1 MQRIAQA
8 RRRRV
13 RLSLRSTRVAR
24 KSGLPE
30 PQIAFPSGTYIIRA
44 LRVGIGAIGG
54 LLNPADSTRRRQV
67 AGSNRG
73 KPMQVEPPKHH
84 FVPVHNVV
92 SSNSS
97 NRLAMQNLMPR
108 LSSRLGKV
116 LFAALL
122 SLQASYAAALGL
134 GEIDLD
140 SALNEKLRA
149 EIGLID
155 ASGLESS
162 EILVSLASSE
172 DFERVGVERFFFLT
186 DLKFDVA
193 VDSKGQPVIRVRS
206 GQAIS
211 EPYLNFIVEVLW
223 PSGRLLKEFTLLLD
237 PPTFTQAAAPAV
249 SAPARSTASTA
260 PTRSTRPEPARSAP
274 RTSSRTAAP
283 RTSSASSAAPVQAR
297 GEGEILTTRNDTL
310 WNIAQ
315 QTLPATDISVEQNM
329 LALKRK
335 NPKAFIRDNVNLMK
349 AGYVLRT
356 PTTNEAQQLSVA
368 EAKARVAAE
377 HEAWRTGRNLP
388 SSNSVAA
395 DDGGSDLKAQV
406 DATAA
411 GSNTKPAAT
420 NEGQLRIVAGD
431 GDSTQGAKDTAAA
444 GTSLAASAEEQDR
457 LSREVEEL
465 NYKLDREAELAAN
478 QLTVKERQ
486 LEVKDQEIAELQA
499 SVEALREQYKQA
511 VANQGA
517 NPASAEPLAW
527 WQAPW
532 VVLTA
537 IGGALLMAIW
547 ALFAGRRK
555 SAAAAADEA
564 YYEQA
569 DLTESVTEP
578 SMDAQGAAVAVAEPG
593 LDDLDA
599 DTEVFTED
607 MSEEFEDEQSIGE
620 LAEIDGSDID
630 EDDFDLAADDEVGDD
645 LGQTSDVIGEADI
658 YIAYGRYPQAISLL
672 LGALEA
678 DPDRHD
684 VRCKLLQL
692 YSETNDSEAF
702 GEHMQELTQRCDDP
716 DILTV
721 ANELKVGLES
731 DELDMGVDA
740 DVGVEVAADAV
751 EEVADIEAGMD
762 EFQLELDDDS
772 LTDDLSSELDS
783 AGLDN
788 LATEFDDMAE
798 ATPELDELT
807 EDLGGDLGM
816 DFDPEVDV
824 VPELTDNADSDVP
837 QLDDSASAEESSG
850 TDFSNTDLDDDE
862 FDFSDSS
869 DSASTKLDLA
879 RAYIDMGDQD
889 GARDILGEVLVEG
902 NDDQQRQA
910 NELLENI

>member
-1 MQRIAQA
+1 MQWIAQA

-13 RLSLRSTRVAR
+13 RLSLRSTWVAR
-24 KSGLPE
+24 NSSLPE
-30 PQIAFPSGTYIIRA
+30 PQIAFPPGAYIIRA
-44 LRVGIGAIGG
+44 LSGGLGSIGG

-67 AGSNRG
+67 AGTNRG
-73 KPMQVEPPKHH
+73 KPMQVEPPNLQ
-84 FVPVHNVV
+84 VVRQHNVN
-92 SSNSS
+92 SYNSS
-97 NRLAMQNLMPR
+97 NRPTLRR
-108 LSSRLGKV
+108 LLSRLLTPLGKV
-116 LFAALL
+116 SLVALL

-155 ASGLESS
+155 ATGLESS

-249 SAPARSTASTA
+249 SAPARSTASVA
-260 PTRSTRPEPARSAP
+260 PTRTTRTEPVRTPTRS
-274 RTSSRTAAP
+274 AAP
-283 RTSSASSAAPVQAR
+283 RASSSASAAPVQAR
-297 GEGEILTTRNDTL
+297 GDGDVLTTRNDTL
-310 WNIAQ
+310 WAIAQ
-315 QTLPATDISVEQNM
+315 QTLPASDISVEQNM

-356 PTTNEAQQLSVA
+356 PTTNEAQQLTTA
-368 EAKARVAAE
+368 EAKSRVAAE

-388 SSNSVAA
+388 SSDSVAA
-395 DDGGSDLKAQV
+395 DDGSSNLKAQV
-406 DATAA
+406 DATSAS
-411 GSNTKPAAT
+411 SNTKPT
-420 NEGQLRIVAGD
+420 SGNEGQLRIVAGD
-431 GDSTQGAKDTAAA
+431 GDSTQGARDTAAA

-465 NYKLDREAELAAN
+465 NYKLDRESELAAN

-499 SVEALREQYKQA
+499 TVEALREQMQSA
-511 VANQGA
+511 VANQGQSIA
-517 NPASAEPLAW
+517 PAQPLAW

-532 VVLTA
+532 AIASA
-537 IGGALLMAIW
+537 IGGLVLLLGW
-547 ALFAGRRK
+547 SLFAARRK
-555 SAAAAADEA
+555 SEVAADDA
-564 YYEQA
+564 YYDQA
-569 DLTESVTEP
+569 DLTDSVAEPVMEDLDSGADIAVTEP
-578 SMDAQGAAVAVAEPG
+578 SFDDAQAA
-593 LDDLDA
+593 
-599 DTEVFTED
+599 TEEF
-607 MSEEFEDEQSIGE
+607 SEEFTEEQTFGE
-620 LAEIDGSDID
+620 LDGID
-630 EDDFDLAADDEVGDD
+630 ESVIGDDEFDLADEEEV
-645 LGQTSDVIGEADI
+645 GQTSDVIGEADI

-678 DPDRHD
+678 DPNRHD

-692 YSETNDSEAF
+692 YSETNDAEAF
-702 GEHMQELTQRCDDP
+702 GEHMHELTQRCDDAEV
-716 DILTV
+716 LSV
-721 ANELKVGLES
+721 ANDLQASLET
-731 DELDMGVDA
+731 DELELDTQAEAV
-740 DVGVEVAADAV
+740 VDAV
-751 EEVADIEAGMD
+751 EEVVDPNADMD

-772 LTDDLSSELDS
+772 LGEEISTDLDAADLDSLSSE
-783 AGLDN
+783 
-788 LATEFDDMAE
+788 FDDLA
-798 ATPELDELT
+798 ADDLTDGAPEVADVA

-824 VPELTDNADSDVP
+824 VPELTDNADDELP
-837 QLDDSASAEESSG
+837 QLDDTAAPEDTSG

-869 DSASTKLDLA
+869 DSAGTKLDLA

>member
-13 RLSLRSTRVAR
+13 RSSLRSTWVAR
-24 KSGLPE
+24 NSGLPE

-67 AGSNRG
+67 AGTNRG
-73 KPMQVEPPKHH
+73 KPMQVELPKHH
-84 FVPVHNVV
+84 FVPVHTVV

-97 NRLAMQNLMPR
+97 NRLAMQNLIPR

-116 LFAALL
+116 LFAAML

-155 ASGLESS
+155 ATGLESS

-249 SAPARSTASTA
+249 TAPARSTASTA
-260 PTRSTRPEPARSAP
+260 PTRSTRPARTPARS
-274 RTSSRTAAP
+274 SS
-283 RTSSASSAAPVQAR
+283 TSSAPRASSAPSAAPLQAR
-297 GEGEILTTRNDTL
+297 GDGEVLTTRNDTL

-315 QTLPATDISVEQNM
+315 QTLPATDVSVEQNM

-356 PTTNEAQQLSVA
+356 PTTNEAQQLTTA

-377 HEAWRTGRNLP
+377 HDAWRTGRNLP

-395 DDGGSDLKAQV
+395 DNGGSDLKAQV

-465 NYKLDREAELAAN
+465 TYKLDREAELATN

-499 SVEALREQYKQA
+499 SVEALREQYQEA

-517 NPASAEPLAW
+517 NSASAEPLAW

-532 VVLTA
+532 ILFTA
-537 IGGALLMAIW
+537 LGGALLMAIW

-555 SAAAAADEA
+555 SAAAADDEA

-569 DLTESVTEP
+569 DLRDSVTEP
-578 SMDAQGAAVAVAEPG
+578 AMDAQGSAVTEPS
-593 LDDLDA
+593 LDNLEA

-607 MSEEFEDEQSIGE
+607 LAEEFEDEQSIGE
-620 LAEIDGSDID
+620 LTEIDGSAID

-716 DILTV
+716 DVLTV
-721 ANELKVGLES
+721 ANELKVGLDNDDLAMEV
-731 DELDMGVDA
+731 DGNVDA
-740 DVGVEVAADAV
+740 EVAIDAA
-751 EEVADIEAGMD
+751 EEVDDIEAGMD
-762 EFQLELDDDS
+762 EFELELDDAS
-772 LTDDLSSELDS
+772 LTDDVSSELDS

-788 LATEFDDMAE
+788 LATEFDDLDDS
-798 ATPELDELT
+798 TPELDELSN
-807 EDLGGDLGM
+807 DLSGDLGM

-824 VPELTDNADSDVP
+824 VPELTDNADNEVP
-837 QLDDSASAEESSG
+837 QLDDAASVEDSSG

-862 FDFSDSS
+862 FDFSDSG

-910 NELLENI
+910 NDLLENI

>member
-13 RLSLRSTRVAR
+13 RSSLRSTWVAR
-24 KSGLPE
+24 NSSLPE

-67 AGSNRG
+67 AGTNRG

-84 FVPVHNVV
+84 FVPMRNVV

-97 NRLAMQNLMPR
+97 NRLAMTNLMPR
-108 LSSRLGKV
+108 LSSRLGKI
-116 LFAALL
+116 LLAALL

-249 SAPARSTASTA
+249 TAPARSTASTA
-260 PTRSTRPEPARSAP
+260 PTGSTRPAPAPARSSSRSSSTSSAP
-274 RTSSRTAAP
+274 R
-283 RTSSASSAAPVQAR
+283 ASSAAPVQAR
-297 GEGEILTTRNDTL
+297 GDGEILTTRNDTL

-315 QTLPATDISVEQNM
+315 QTLPATDVSVEQNM

-356 PTTNEAQQLSVA
+356 PTTNEAQQLTTA

-499 SVEALREQYKQA
+499 SVEALREQYQEA
-511 VANQGA
+511 VSNQGT

-532 VVLTA
+532 VIFTA
-537 IGGALLMAIW
+537 LGGALLMAIW
-547 ALFAGRRK
+547 GLFAGRRK
-555 SAAAAADEA
+555 SAAAIADEA

-569 DLTESVTEP
+569 DLTDSVTEP
-578 SMDAQGAAVAVAEPG
+578 SMDAQGAAIAVAEPG
-593 LDDLDA
+593 LDNLEA
-599 DTEVFTED
+599 DTEVFTEGL
-607 MSEEFEDEQSIGE
+607 SEEFEDEQSIGE
-620 LAEIDGSDID
+620 LTEIDDID
-630 EDDFDLAADDEVGDD
+630 EDDFDLATDDEVGDD

-716 DILTV
+716 DVLTV
-721 ANELKVGLES
+721 ANELKVGLDN
-731 DELDMGVDA
+731 DELEMDVDA
-740 DVGVEVAADAV
+740 EVNVAADTA
-751 EEVADIEAGMD
+751 EEVVDIEAGMD

-772 LTDDLSSELDS
+772 LADDVSSELAS

-798 ATPELDELT
+798 ATPELDELS

-824 VPELTDNADSDVP
+824 VPELTDNADSEVP
-837 QLDDSASAEESSG
+837 QLDDASSVEDSSG
-850 TDFSNTDLDDDE
+850 TDLSNTDLDDDE